1 MSSNNNK
8 KNNRTNSNTV
18 AQNNQIQPTES
29 AAVNT
34 TISEQPANNTTQQ
47 PANNTTQQPA
57 NNTTPQSANNTNTQP
72 ANNTTTQPANNTT
85 QKEAE
90 QQLNDIQN
98 YESVNEVG
106 GEDINGHT
114 ANEIND
120 LYSEMNNL
128 NNQKNQKNQ
137 QNQNLEGEELE
148 TAINNRIANENKNKN
163 IKNQAVVN
171 GMFKASA
178 NSVSSKVSDLTENI
192 SSNETLMLVI
202 KVVLVIILLIILIN
216 IVKYFYVRWD
226 VSKTNNPVLIKGTK
240 SGKQAMVISQD
251 PNHVNYIPI
260 KRSVDKD
267 GIEFSYAFW
276 FVISDFAYKNGEWKH
291 MFHKGNSSSYPNRAP
306 GVWIHPTN
314 NIVRVYMNTMKN
326 MLEFVDVDNI
336 PLRKWV
342 HMVISVKNKYLMIYV
357 NGLLKV
363 KKELSSLPRQNYG
376 NVWANLYG
384 GFEGFLSKL
393 QYYDHSISSIEVD
406 NLVTQGPGSG
416 SCIDTNE
423 VPPYLD
429 DSWWL
434 S

>member
-18 AQNNQIQPTES
+18 AQNNQIQTTES

-34 TISEQPANNTTQQ
+34 TIPEQPSNNTTQQ
-47 PANNTTQQPA
+47 PANNTT
-57 NNTTPQSANNTNTQP
+57 TQP
-72 ANNTTTQPANNTT
+72 SNNTTTQPANNTT

-106 GEDINGHT
+106 GEDINGNA

-128 NNQKNQKNQ
+128 NNQQNQKNQKNQKNQ

-163 IKNQAVVN
+163 MKNQTVMT

-178 NSVSSKVSDLTENI
+178 NSVSSKVSELTENI

-251 PNHVNYIPI
+251 PNHVNYVPI

-291 MFHKGNSSSYPNRAP
+291 VFHKGNSSSYPNRAP

>member
-8 KNNRTNSNTV
+8 KNNNRTNSNAAT
-18 AQNNQIQPTES
+18 QNNQVPAIN
-29 AAVNT
+29 NT
-34 TISEQPANNTTQQ
+34 TQTQEQETETVANNTTQESQ
-47 PANNTTQQPA
+47 AVDTTQQPINNNTQQPI
-57 NNTTPQSANNTNTQP
+57 NNTTPQQ
-72 ANNTTTQPANNTT
+72 
-85 QKEAE
+85 AE
-90 QQLNDIQN
+90 EQLNNIKN
-98 YESVNEVG
+98 YEATNDIG
-106 GEDINGHT
+106 GEDMEENTSKQINKLY
-114 ANEIND
+114 NEI
-120 LYSEMNNL
+120 NNL
-128 NNQKNQKNQ
+128 NNKKNQ
-137 QNQNLEGEELE
+137 QNQNLEGEELQN
-148 TAINNRIANENKNKN
+148 AINNKIANENKNKN
-163 IKNQAVVN
+163 AKNQQAVS
-171 GMFKASA
+171 GMFKAST
-178 NSVSSKVSDLTENI
+178 NTVSSKVSELSENI

-202 KVVLVIILLIILIN
+202 KIVLIVILLIILIN

-251 PNHVNYIPI
+251 PNHVNYVPI
-260 KRSVDKD
+260 QRSVDKD

-376 NVWANLYG
+376 NVWTNLYG

-393 QYYDHSISSIEVD
+393 QYFDHSISSIEVD
-406 NLVTQGPGSG
+406 NLVTQGPGNG

-434 S
+434 N

>member
-1 MSSNNNK
+1 
-8 KNNRTNSNTV
+8 
-18 AQNNQIQPTES
+18 
-29 AAVNT
+29 
-34 TISEQPANNTTQQ
+34 
-47 PANNTTQQPA
+47 
-57 NNTTPQSANNTNTQP
+57 
-72 ANNTTTQPANNTT
+72 
-85 QKEAE
+85 
-90 QQLNDIQN
+90 
-98 YESVNEVG
+98 
-106 GEDINGHT
+106 
-114 ANEIND
+114 
-120 LYSEMNNL
+120 
-128 NNQKNQKNQ
+128 
-137 QNQNLEGEELE
+137 
-148 TAINNRIANENKNKN
+148 
-163 IKNQAVVN
+163 
-171 GMFKASA
+171 
-178 NSVSSKVSDLTENI
+178 
-192 SSNETLMLVI
+192 MLVI
-202 KVVLVIILLIILIN
+202 KVVLVIILLIILVN
-216 IVKYFYVRWD
+216 IVKYFYIRWD
-226 VSKTNNPVLIKGTK
+226 VSQTNSPVLIKGTK

-251 PNHVNYIPI
+251 PNHVNYVPI

-326 MLEFVDVDNI
+326 MLEFVDIDNI

-357 NGLLKV
+357 NGFLKV

-393 QYYDHSISSIEVD
+393 QYFNHSITAVEVD
-406 NLVTQGPGSG
+406 NLVTEGPGNG

-434 S
+434 N